1 MLYKS
6 SFGSFMDRFLETHPD
21 IKASRMLL
29 RQTWWCR
36 SLNDEALKS
45 FKASSVPQK
54 PYVYE

>member
-45 FKASSVPQK
+45 FKASSVPKK
-54 PYVYE
+54 P